1 MVSGLP
7 VWIMKWVVFPLH
19 VLVCHHELWS
29 KQLLYKNLFLY
40 SKDADLD
47 IHLVKWSHMSFKCEL
62 VWNSVQLS
70 LSTGPFLVT
79 GMELQISE
87 REAVKIQCEKQA
99 AQYFYG
105 LRIVKYKVS
114 DNYFWTEERG
124 NIEYREPA
132 MECWGPILLSWS
144 LGSCAVW
151 LWLFVDS
158 SAWILEVDNLI
169 DMIWL

>member
-1 MVSGLP
+1 
-7 VWIMKWVVFPLH
+7 
-19 VLVCHHELWS
+19 
-29 KQLLYKNLFLY
+29 
-40 SKDADLD
+40 
-47 IHLVKWSHMSFKCEL
+47 MSFKCEL

-114 DNYFWTEERG
+114 DNYF
-124 NIEYREPA
+124 
-132 MECWGPILLSWS
+132 
-144 LGSCAVW
+144 
-151 LWLFVDS
+151 
-158 SAWILEVDNLI
+158 
-169 DMIWL
+169 